1 MTPLFLN
8 HVSPAA
14 IPREF
19 VFSQEPSF
27 RTWDDDRD
35 LLDRIIVSYQRTIAS
50 APAEV
55 RTSFAD
61 RLWTDNGYLG
71 YQAGLIAAL
80 QAGDSHRLH
89 DLLRCMFVSDAV
101 HALGMGKAE
110 ADILRSKPEHL
121 RTYGIQWTDR
131 LVSLSYAVGAM
142 PVRYPEYDPK
152 AYSESLIVD
161 IEEVAQLVEKR
172 LQICLKFPEI
182 GGVFGGKLGGLP
194 FPMHSFV
201 LLAAAFQV
209 SLLDPSVDSLVI
221 EIGGGF
227 GGLAYWVYHLTPC
240 RYRIYDLSYVLALQ
254 GYFLGRAIGPDRIT
268 LFGESVRTGPGVS
281 LHPGWD
287 LLQNPPSRVESVISQ
302 DSLPEVPPEIALAY
316 LKVLGPA
323 LNGSLLSINH
333 EASAHRDGGRILVS
347 VPELI
352 SQVGGFRLCQR
363 SPFLLREGFIQELY
377 QCNLLTKSMK

>member
-1 MTPLFLN
+1 
-8 HVSPAA
+8 
-14 IPREF
+14 
-19 VFSQEPSF
+19 
-27 RTWDDDRD
+27 
-35 LLDRIIVSYQRTIAS
+35 
-50 APAEV
+50 
-55 RTSFAD
+55 
-61 RLWTDNGYLG
+61 
-71 YQAGLIAAL
+71 
-80 QAGDSHRLH
+80 
-89 DLLRCMFVSDAV
+89 MFVTDAV

-240 RYRIYDLSYVLALQ
+240 RYRIYDLPYVLALQ

-268 LFGESVRTGPGVS
+268 LFGESVRPGPGVS